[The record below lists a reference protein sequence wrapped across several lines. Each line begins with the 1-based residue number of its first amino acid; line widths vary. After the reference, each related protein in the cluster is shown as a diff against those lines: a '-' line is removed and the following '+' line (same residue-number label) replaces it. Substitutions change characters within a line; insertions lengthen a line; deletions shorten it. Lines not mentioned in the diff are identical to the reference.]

1 MANTMQ
7 KKGYIWLFLSGGFV
21 TASGG
26 VLLVIG
32 IVYSWLGSIFEGL
45 VGFPGIFN
53 GMGIGMAIGGAI
65 ILAVGLALLGTGSSK
80 KRKYYYATLPSPEEE
95 KVKRLIQMYP
105 KITMADL
112 AAKAGVPANQIE
124 EMLMKLISNGSIKGH
139 VDPGTGD
146 FISGMIDTSR
156 VRPVDDAVFDCP
168 HCGAVMNSAPV
179 RGTSVRCESC
189 GNLIVVK

>member
-7 KKGYIWLFLSGGFV
+7 KKRYIWLFLSGGLV

-26 VLLVIG
+26 VLLIMG
-32 IVYSWLGSIFEGL
+32 IFYSWLGSLFEGL
-45 VGFPGIFN
+45 VGFPGIFS
-53 GMGIGMAIGGAI
+53 GMGSGMAIGGAI

-80 KRKYYYATLPSPEEE
+80 KRKYDYATLPSPEEE
-95 KVKRLIQMYP
+95 KVKKLIQMYP
-105 KITMADL
+105 KFTMADL

-168 HCGAVMNSAPV
+168 NCGAVMKSAPV